1 MSTEILSIRIRG
13 DLKKKMEELRHID
26 WRKEIEEF
34 IERRIREEELKMAI
48 ETIEK
53 TLSCAIPSP
62 EPAWKSIREFRE
74 KDSY

>member
-1 MSTEILSIRIRG
+1 MSTTTLSIRIRS

-34 IERRIREEELKMAI
+34 IEKRIREEELRMVI

-53 TLSCAIPSP
+53 TLSGVTPSL
-62 EPAWKSIREFRE
+62 ESAWKSIREFRE
-74 KDSY
+74 EG